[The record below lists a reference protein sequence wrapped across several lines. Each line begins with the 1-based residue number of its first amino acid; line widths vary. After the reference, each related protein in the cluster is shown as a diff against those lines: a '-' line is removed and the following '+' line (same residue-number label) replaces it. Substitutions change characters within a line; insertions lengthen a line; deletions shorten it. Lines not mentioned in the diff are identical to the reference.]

1 MTTQD
6 QNDILY
12 EHVYT
17 SEVETIVLPKISKE
31 NCQDFSRLGTSI
43 SSYSRIL
50 ACKIN
55 KIRSNLVIFC
65 SYYPCSHE
73 NQTIANKGSILL
85 QINLIKIITIYNV
98 QKKNRKKGAILP
110 KETMKGMNHKRKAIT
125 ASSRQ
130 LLQTREN
137 VCKFSCVMQNTYI
150 HNLLQDTEIS

>member
-17 SEVETIVLPKISKE
+17 SEDETFVLQKISKPE
-31 NCQDFSRLGTSI
+31 

-55 KIRSNLVIFC
+55 KITSNLVIFF

-73 NQTIANKGSILL
+73 NQTMANKGSILL

-98 QKKNRKKGAILP
+98 Q
-110 KETMKGMNHKRKAIT
+110 
-125 ASSRQ
+125 
-130 LLQTREN
+130 
-137 VCKFSCVMQNTYI
+137 
-150 HNLLQDTEIS
+150 